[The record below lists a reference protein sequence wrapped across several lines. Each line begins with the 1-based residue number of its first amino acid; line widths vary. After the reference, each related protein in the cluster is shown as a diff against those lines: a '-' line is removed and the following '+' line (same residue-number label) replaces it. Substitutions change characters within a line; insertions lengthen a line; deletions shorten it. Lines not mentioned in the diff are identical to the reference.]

1 MIKEKVVVVENEAVE
16 IEVVMVLIEET
27 VEVEEE
33 VIWVDPYSVL
43 VFCNFLPTPTA
54 DEKLILFFLH
64 KIA

>member
-43 VFCNFLPTPTA
+43 VFCNFLPTLA
-54 DEKLILFFLH
+54 SEEKSIIFCS
-64 KIA
+64 

>member
-1 MIKEKVVVVENEAVE
+1 MVKEKVVVVENEAVE

-43 VFCNFLPTPTA
+43 VFCNFLPTLA
-54 DEKLILFFLH
+54 SEEKSIIFCS
-64 KIA
+64 